1 MERRL
6 EELAIDDKPSKNVQ
20 NVETEKAGWVSSRWR
35 VHGLC
40 SHQSDRTRQCDRH
53 LQAGSL
59 RED

>member
-6 EELAIDDKPSKNVQ
+6 EDLAIDDEPSKNVP
-20 NVETEKAGWVSSRWR
+20 NVETAEAGRVSSRWR

-40 SHQSDRTRQCDRH
+40 SHQSDRTRQRDRH